1 MIGANPIW
9 DNSGYLYVG
18 RYGEGMVTIE
28 NGGRVENTN
37 GYIGI
42 YADAVGTVTVT
53 GTGSTWDN
61 NDDLYVGGWYTYRGT
76 ANISVQNGGT
86 ISLNGGTLRTSTLSA
101 MDGTIADKLLF
112 NSGELNLTGPGGL
125 VVDANGPLGATVTVY
140 DGQTLR
146 VDHTT
151 AIPTGGTFSGVIS
164 ESGNVTKTGAGT
176 QTLSG
181 TMTIDGTLNIYNGF
195 LVVQDG
201 TLSTSTLLLDGGS
214 M

>member
-1 MIGANPIW
+1 M
-9 DNSGYLYVG
+9 
-18 RYGEGMVTIE
+18 
-28 NGGRVENTN
+28 
-37 GYIGI
+37 
-42 YADAVGTVTVT
+42 
-53 GTGSTWDN
+53 
-61 NDDLYVGGWYTYRGT
+61 
-76 ANISVQNGGT
+76 
-86 ISLNGGTLRTSTLSA
+86 
-101 MDGTIADKLLF
+101 
-112 NSGELNLTGPGGL
+112 
-125 VVDANGPLGATVTVY
+125 VDANGPLGATVTVY

-151 AIPTGGTFSGVIS
+151 AIPTGGSLSLSGGTFSGVIS

-201 TLSTSTLLLDGGS
+201 TLSTSTLLLDGGP